1 MKVGK
6 IYRESELLIEHVW
19 RADTVLTRARG
30 LLGRPPLEMN
40 QGLVITPC
48 SSVHTIGMQYAL
60 DIVFVDAVD
69 NDAIGSVIK
78 LYSHLGKWRT
88 AIAMGAAWTLEL
100 KAGEISRLNIAVGDK
115 LQWRAD

>member
-48 SSVHTIGMQYAL
+48 SSIHTIGMRYAL
-60 DIVFVDAVD
+60 DIVFVDAV
-69 NDAIGSVIK
+69 GSVIK

-115 LQWRAD
+115 LQWRSD

>member
-30 LLGRPPLEMN
+30 LLGRLPLEMN
-40 QGLVITPC
+40 QGLVIAPC
-48 SSVHTIGMQYAL
+48 SSIHTIGMRYAL
-60 DIVFVDAVD
+60 DIVFVDAV
-69 NDAIGSVIK
+69 GSVIK

-88 AIAMGAAWTLEL
+88 AIAMGATWTLEL
-100 KAGEISRLNIAVGDK
+100 KAGEISRLNIAIGDK